1 MMFISE
7 AYGIVNVCT
16 VIGLLYK
23 YSRDFSNGVF
33 SFEAWD
39 VFIVFIGFTNEMVNW
54 DGDGSSHS

>member
-7 AYGIVNVCT
+7 AYGIVNVRT

-39 VFIVFIGFTNEMVNW
+39 V
-54 DGDGSSHS
+54 HSVYGVHEWNG